1 MRACAFIL
9 LAPLLLVAPA
19 ASPGSAA
26 AQTVRG
32 RVIDAA
38 GSGPV
43 SGAVVIL
50 YDSAG
55 TRLRG
60 GLTGP
65 DGLFALRTPGPGTY
79 RLRAEMIG
87 RRSVESGALAV
98 VADPPFQT
106 LELPFEPIRL
116 STLDVNAAR
125 RCSLKDEITG
135 ATHVVWEEVQ
145 KALRGEWVTREQE
158 MYRFVIT
165 KTRRRLNRNASQ
177 VLEEGS
183 YLLSSIN
190 NNPFSSLA
198 PDVLARDGYVR
209 VDEQSRF
216 WVYGPNTDVLLS
228 PSFVATHCLAL
239 RRGEDHP
246 GEIGLA
252 FEPAPGRG
260 LPDIEGTL
268 WLDETTAELRTLEFT
283 YRNIPRQLYP
293 GRRSGFA
300 EFQRLPGGAWI
311 IRRWWLRA
319 PVPAA
324 RGRGTEVDE
333 AGGEVMHI
341 EPITVSPPDTIR

>member
-1 MRACAFIL
+1 MIAVLMTVL
-9 LAPLLLVAPA
+9 LGALARP
-19 ASPGSAA
+19 AA

-43 SGAVVIL
+43 IGAVVIL

-87 RRSVESGALAV
+87 RRSVEAGRLAITGE
-98 VADPPFQT
+98 PPFQT

-116 STLDVNAAR
+116 STLDVSAAR
-125 RCSLKDEITG
+125 RCSVKDEIAR
-135 ATHVVWEEVQ
+135 ATHVVWEEAQ
-145 KALRGEWVTREQE
+145 KALRGEWVTREQQL
-158 MYRFVIT
+158 YRFVIT
-165 KTRRRLNRNASQ
+165 KTRRRLDRNANQ

-183 YLLSSIN
+183 QLISAIN
-190 NNPFSSLA
+190 NNPFSSLS
-198 PDVLARDGYVR
+198 PETLARDGYVL
-209 VDEQSRF
+209 VDERGMH

-228 PSFVATHCLAL
+228 ASFVATHCLAL
-239 RRGEDHP
+239 RRTGDHP
-246 GEIGLA
+246 GQIGLA
-252 FEPAPGRG
+252 FEPAPGRR

-268 WLDETTAELRTLEFT
+268 WLDEATAELRTLEFS
-283 YRNIPRQLYP
+283 YRNIPRQMRA
-293 GRRSGFA
+293 GRYSGFA

-311 IRRWWLRA
+311 IRRWWLRS
-319 PVPAA
+319 PVPAS
-324 RGRGTEVDE
+324 RGRGSEVDE
-333 AGGEVMHI
+333 AGGTVMHI
-341 EPITVSPPDTIR
+341 EPIGVVSSDTIR